1 MKTVRWKYL
10 HLVPFEP
17 YGIKAAAVTAFDTVT
32 HDHCLNRMIR
42 EATGDTGDADA
53 EEMFLYLG
61 KFPDVESAFEKYNS
75 TMDVNDTARV
85 VCWDDPYDY
94 CFRRRCISN

>member
-1 MKTVRWKYL
+1 MTIPSLKTVSWKYL
-10 HLVPFEP
+10 HLVQFEP
-17 YGIKAAAVTAFDTVT
+17 YGAKAAAVT
-32 HDHCLNRMIR
+32 HDHCLNRAIR
-42 EATGDTGDADA
+42 EATGETGDADS

-75 TMDVNDTARV
+75 TMDANDTARV

-94 CFRRRCISN
+94 CFRRRYNT

>member
-1 MKTVRWKYL
+1 
-10 HLVPFEP
+10 
-17 YGIKAAAVTAFDTVT
+17 
-32 HDHCLNRMIR
+32 MIR
-42 EATGDTGDADA
+42 EATGEAGDADA

-94 CFRRRCISN
+94 CFRRRYISLLNNGTMFEIHPFPATTTPYPRSWVCARPSWSSSPSGT